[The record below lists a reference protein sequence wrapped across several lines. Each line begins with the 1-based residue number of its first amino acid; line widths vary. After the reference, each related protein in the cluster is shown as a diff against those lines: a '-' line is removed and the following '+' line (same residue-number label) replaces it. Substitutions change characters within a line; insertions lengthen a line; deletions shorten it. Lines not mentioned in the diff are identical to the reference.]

1 MAKEGSVKVGDMF
14 KTIVDKNSLF
24 MGNSIVQITK
34 IGNTRI
40 RYKYVEA
47 EMFVLETKNDYSQS
61 LEDFKHGTV
70 KLTELNKAL
79 L

>member
-1 MAKEGSVKVGDMF
+1 MTRESSLKVGDMF
-14 KTIVDKNSLF
+14 KTIVDKDSLF
-24 MGNSIVQITK
+24 MGNSIVEITK
-34 IGNTRI
+34 IGKTRI
-40 RYKYVEA
+40 RYKYIEA
-47 EMFVLETKNDYSQS
+47 EMFFLETKNDYSQS